1 MRQRSVSA
9 FTLCFIFALVSL
21 QEPWCVSGAFTAEE
35 QRERRKRR
43 EFRSDSASSL
53 LPLLLCGESPTHHRS
68 LALALGFPTADSAR
82 EADQLFS
89 RGQDPARDRQS
100 LAVLERAIAADP
112 NNYQLLWR
120 AARSYYYVGDA
131 AAGKQ
136 EKKVNFE
143 KGIFAAQ
150 RAVAQ
155 QGGAVEGHFWLAANY
170 GGWAEMVGV
179 VNAYQTV
186 KKIRA
191 EMQTVLRINAN
202 YEDGNAYLALGL
214 IDRELPRLLGGNA
227 KRGVSYLEQGLRAAP
242 QNLDLKLA
250 LAKAYIEDGRKDEGR
265 RLLQEV
271 VNAPINPARAK
282 ESRHNQEKARQL
294 LSRS

>member
-1 MRQRSVSA
+1 MRQKLA
-9 FTLCFIFALVSL
+9 PALILCFTFALTPHAGPRARVA
-21 QEPWCVSGAFTAEE
+21 PPA
-35 QRERRKRR
+35 
-43 EFRSDSASSL
+43 
-53 LPLLLCGESPTHHRS
+53 
-68 LALALGFPTADSAR
+68 ADPAR
-82 EADQLFS
+82 DADQLFS

-100 LAVLERAIAADP
+100 LALLERAISSDP

-120 AARSYYYVGDA
+120 VARSYYYVGDA
-131 AAGKQ
+131 AGAKQ
-136 EKKVNFE
+136 QKKTNFE

-150 RAVAQ
+150 RAVAT

-191 EMQTVLRINAN
+191 EMQTVLRLNAN

-214 IDRELPRLLGGNA
+214 IDRELPRLLGGNS
-227 KRGVSYLEQGLRAAP
+227 KRGVSYLEQGLRAVP

-250 LAKAYIEDGRKDEGR
+250 LAKAYLDDGRKDEGR
-265 RLLQEV
+265 RLLQEI
-271 VNAPINPARAK
+271 VNAPVNPARAR
-282 ESRHNQEKARQL
+282 EGRHNQEKARQL
-294 LSRS
+294 LGKS

>member
-1 MRQRSVSA
+1 MRQRSLSA
-9 FTLCFIFALVSL
+9 FTLCFIFN
-21 QEPWCVSGAFTAEE
+21 
-35 QRERRKRR
+35 
-43 EFRSDSASSL
+43 
-53 LPLLLCGESPTHHRS
+53 
-68 LALALGFPTADSAR
+68 LALAAALARHTIARGAGLTPGANNSPATADALR
-82 EADQLFS
+82 EADRLFAH
-89 RGQDPARDRQS
+89 GEDAARDRQS
-100 LAVLERAIAADP
+100 LAVLERAIASDP

-150 RAVAQ
+150 RAVAT

-227 KRGVSYLEQGLRAAP
+227 KRGVSFLEQGLRAAP
-242 QNLDLKLA
+242 HNLDLKLA
-250 LAKAYIEDGRKDEGR
+250 LARAYLEDGRRDEGR
-265 RLLQEV
+265 RLLQEIM
-271 VNAPINPARAK
+271 NASVNPARAR
-282 ESRHNQEKARQL
+282 EGRHIQEKARQAL
-294 LSRS
+294 NKS